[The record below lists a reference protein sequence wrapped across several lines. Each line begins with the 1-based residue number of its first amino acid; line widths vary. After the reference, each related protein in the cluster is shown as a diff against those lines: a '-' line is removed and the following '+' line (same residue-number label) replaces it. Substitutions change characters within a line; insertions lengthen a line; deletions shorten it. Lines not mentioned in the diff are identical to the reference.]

1 MGIESLLT
9 KNITSVSLKILVF
22 GPQVKALS
30 EDERTRNLQLKRMQI
45 REELETLGH
54 HVRYAEDLVNP
65 DLPGQIGNA
74 FLQEIVI
81 MNEYDLIVTLVGSP
95 GSIAEA
101 TAISM
106 KPTLAQKASLF
117 VDFEHREGLVAGAC
131 NLAKQ
136 LGADYR
142 TYQYPE
148 DLVDCHLLGF
158 VKEKIKNVQIVK
170 YLS

>member
-1 MGIESLLT
+1 MGIEDLLA
-9 KNITSVSLKILVF
+9 KNITNIFLKILVF
-22 GPQVKALS
+22 GPQIKAIS
-30 EDERTRNLQLKRMQI
+30 TDERTRNLQLKRIQI

-65 DLPGQIGNA
+65 DLPGQTSNV

-81 MNEYDLIVTLVGSP
+81 MNEYDLVVTLVGSP
-95 GSIAEA
+95 GSIVEA
-101 TAISM
+101 TVIA
-106 KPTLAQKASLF
+106 KEPALARKASLF
-117 VDFEHREGLVAGAC
+117 VDFDHSEGLVAQAC
-131 NLAKQ
+131 NFAKQ

-148 DLVDCHLLGF
+148 DLVNCHLLGF
-158 VKEKIKNVQIVK
+158 VKEKVEKVQIVK

>member
-1 MGIESLLT
+1 MNMEDLLARSV
-9 KNITSVSLKILVF
+9 TSISLKILVF
-22 GPQVKALS
+22 GPQVKSLS
-30 EDERTRNLQLKRMQI
+30 EDERTKNLQLKRIQI

-54 HVRYAEDLVNP
+54 HIKYAEELVDP
-65 DLPGQIGNA
+65 DLPGETNNT

-81 MNEYDLIVTLVGSP
+81 MSEYDLIVTLVGSP
-95 GSIAEA
+95 GSITEA
-101 TAISM
+101 TAIAM
-106 KPTLAQKASLF
+106 KPALAQKASLF
-117 VDFEHREGLVAGAC
+117 VDHDHRDGLAASAC
-131 NLAKQ
+131 SLAQQ

-158 VKEKIKNVQIVK
+158 VKEKVKNVQIVK